1 MKANINYKTGKQ
13 EVINDVND
21 FLNFPDKIAILKKR
35 NTSSKR
41 LLFFPKNNIKSIKI
55 YEFGEEKC

>member
-1 MKANINYKTGKQ
+1 MKANINYKNGKQ

-21 FLNFPDKIAILKKR
+21 FLNFPDKIAILKNR

-41 LLFFPKNNIKSIKI
+41 LLFFPKYNIKSIKI
-55 YEFGEEKC
+55 YDFGEEKC